1 MRATILAV
9 VALLGSLLLAPMALQ
24 SVRAATGAP
33 DLKSALGT
41 THDGLML
48 VRGGGGHMGGGMG
61 GGHMGG
67 MIPMGGTAHMAG
79 VGHMGPR
86 FGGRSFGPV
95 GLHRDFRHHAFF
107 FPHDRFHHRFFATN
121 VFVFGGY
128 PYYYGDCY
136 WLKRRALTTGSPYW
150 WARYEACL
158 GYY

>member
-48 VRGGGGHMGGGMG
+48 VRGGGGHIGGGMG

-79 VGHMGPR
+79 VGPR
-86 FGGRSFGPV
+86 RT
-95 GLHRDFRHHAFF
+95 
-107 FPHDRFHHRFFATN
+107 RF
-121 VFVFGGY
+121 
-128 PYYYGDCY
+128 
-136 WLKRRALTTGSPYW
+136 
-150 WARYEACL
+150 
-158 GYY
+158 